1 MRSPPI
7 TKEIMTIQVF
17 TQAQVLALRS
27 ARFSD
32 RAHAVQSGLP
42 TARVRIKFFTGAYNT
57 FFRRNECLFYV
68 YAGDDDTALI
78 GTYYQNALID
88 FKE

>member
-1 MRSPPI
+1 
-7 TKEIMTIQVF
+7 MTIQAF
-17 TQAQVLALRS
+17 TQEQVRELGT
-27 ARFSD
+27 ARFSE

-42 TARVRIKFFTGAYNT
+42 TGRVRIKFFTGAFNT

-68 YAGDDDTALI
+68 YAGDDDTTLI

-88 FKE
+88 FQQ

>member
-1 MRSPPI
+1 
-7 TKEIMTIQVF
+7 MTIQAF
-17 TQAQVLALRS
+17 TQEQVRALRT
-27 ARFSD
+27 ARFSE

-42 TARVRIKFFTGAYNT
+42 TERVRIKFFSGAFNA
-57 FFRRNECLFYV
+57 FFRRNESLFYV
-68 YAGDDDTALI
+68 YAGDDDTTLI

>member
-1 MRSPPI
+1 
-7 TKEIMTIQVF
+7 MTIQAF
-17 TQAQVLALRS
+17 SQEQVRELRT
-27 ARFSD
+27 ARFSE
-32 RAHAVQSGLP
+32 RAHAAQHGLP
-42 TARVRIKFFTGAYNT
+42 TERVRIRFFTGAFNT
-57 FFRRNECLFYV
+57 FYLRNECLFYV

>member
-1 MRSPPI
+1 
-7 TKEIMTIQVF
+7 MTIQAF
-17 TQAQVLALRS
+17 TQEQVRLLRS

-32 RAHAVQSGLP
+32 RAHAVQGGLP
-42 TARVRIKFFTGAYNT
+42 KERLRIKFFTGAFNT

-68 YAGDDDTALI
+68 YAGEDDSTLI

-88 FKE
+88 FQE